1 MTTDRYNDRD
11 SWQPVGGCEDD
22 EDCLDGSGDWGAA
35 SSSTRP
41 SKSTFR
47 ISIHLYL
54 EYLHTFSSLH
64 LFHLSL
70 HITQKTRM
78 SYYTFET

>member
-47 ISIHLYL
+47 I
-54 EYLHTFSSLH
+54 
-64 LFHLSL
+64 
-70 HITQKTRM
+70 
-78 SYYTFET
+78 